1 MVKNHEKHRNR
12 PKTVNVWTIGGRFRG
27 RAHHDF
33 TTSKTGLSPAATPLT
48 DILEKDNADILDE
61 SAVAGRGLFREKDG
75 SDLKTAPVT
84 DLPTIV
90 FLQKSAGR
98 GGAKSRLLDTLG
110 ALQHGAACRLLVVCS
125 EEGEFTRHCSDIGV
139 PVLFHRL
146 PEWRKLKGRLTF
158 GSAMRSLATR
168 LAGEDVRW
176 VVSNEMWWAP
186 HAAAVATRIG
196 ARSAAIL
203 RDGIADAVKG
213 RKYRLHRCDLIL
225 PLSRQI
231 ERGLDKD
238 PGLKSRARLFHDG
251 LILPPQRPE
260 SDSLLNAAMHPVN
273 PQVRR
278 WLLVIGRVQPRKR
291 QEDAVRTL
299 KALMD
304 LGHQDL
310 GLLVA
315 GDCDADYEPVMRSAM
330 QECGVTD
337 RVVMLGNFSD
347 IRSLFAR
354 ADACLLTSLR
364 EALPGSV
371 IESFLS
377 GKPCFMYPC
386 EGAEDIFGPHQ
397 EPFVSTAFDPRMLA
411 EKMDR
416 LLGKPEVL
424 AAETRAL
431 QARAQSLFSI
441 EAHLQSLSDLL
452 GIGLKTPTS
461 TKTP

>member
-1 MVKNHEKHRNR
+1 MMNQRLQA
-12 PKTVNVWTIGGRFRG
+12 GGFFGKR
-27 RAHHDF
+27 
-33 TTSKTGLSPAATPLT
+33 TS
-48 DILEKDNADILDE
+48 
-61 SAVAGRGLFREKDG
+61 
-75 SDLKTAPVT
+75 VT
-84 DLPTIV
+84 ETPTIV
-90 FLQKSAGR
+90 FIQKSAGR

-110 ALQHGAACRLLVVCS
+110 ALKHGADCRLLVVCS
-125 EEGEFTRHCSDIGV
+125 EKGEFTRHCSDIGV
-139 PVLFHRL
+139 PVLLHGL

-158 GSAMRSLATR
+158 GSAMRSLAAR
-168 LAGEDVRW
+168 LAGQDVRW

-186 HAAAVATRIG
+186 HAAALASKIG
-196 ARSAAIL
+196 ARSATIL

-231 ERGLDKD
+231 ERGLEED
-238 PGLKSRARLFHDG
+238 PGLKSRSRLFHDG
-251 LILPPQRPE
+251 LILPPQKPE
-260 SDSLLNAAMHPVN
+260 SAALLDAAMHQVN

-299 KALMD
+299 KALME

-315 GDCDADYEPVMRSAM
+315 GDCDADYEPVMRSAG

-397 EPFVSTAFDPRMLA
+397 EQFVSTAFDPRMLA
-411 EKMDR
+411 DKMDR
-416 LLGKPEVL
+416 LLRKPDVL
-424 AAETRAL
+424 AAETSAL
-431 QARAQSLFSI
+431 QARARSLFSI
-441 EAHLQSLSDLL
+441 DAHLRSLAGLL
-452 GIGLKTPTS
+452 GIGLKTPTTS
-461 TKTP
+461 TEP

>member
-12 PKTVNVWTIGGRFRG
+12 PQTVNVWTIGGRFRG

-110 ALQHGAACRLLVVCS
+110 ALKQGATCSLLVVCS
-125 EEGEFTRHCSDIGV
+125 EEGEFTRHCASIGV

-158 GSAMRSLATR
+158 GSAMRSLAAR
-168 LAGEDVRW
+168 LAAEDVRW

-186 HAAAVATRIG
+186 HAAAVASRIG
-196 ARSAAIL
+196 ARSAVIL
-203 RDGIADAVKG
+203 RDGIADAAKG
-213 RKYRLHRCDLIL
+213 RKYRLHRCNLIL

-231 ERGLDKD
+231 ERGLEKD
-238 PGLKSRARLFHDG
+238 PELKSRAHLFHDG

-260 SDSLLNAAMHPVN
+260 SETLLDAAMRDVN

-304 LGHQDL
+304 LGHPDL

-330 QECGVTD
+330 QECGVAD

-354 ADACLLTSLR
+354 SDACLLTSLR

-371 IESFLS
+371 IEALEA
-377 GKPCFMYPC
+377 GRPCFMYPC
-386 EGAEDIFGPHQ
+386 EGAEDIFGPHRP
-397 EPFVSTAFDPRMLA
+397 EFVSTAFEPDELA
-411 EKMDR
+411 GRIDR
-416 LLGKPEVL
+416 LLRQPPEL
-424 AAETRAL
+424 ARLTAEL
-431 QARAQSLFSI
+431 QARALGLFSP
-441 EAHLQSLSDLL
+441 EAHLGELQRAF
-452 GIGLKTPTS
+452 GLEVRSPVA
-461 TKTP
+461 P